1 MDKKSTNEARLI
13 DAGLNNSKRARVD
26 TAILQNNSTSH
37 SFVNLSIKKASNKV
51 DRNNLKIFNSYAQSC
66 KFKTVFTVIF

>member
-51 DRNNLKIFNSYAQSC
+51 DRNNLKIFNNYGQSS
-66 KFKTVFTVIF
+66 

>member
-1 MDKKSTNEARLI
+1 MDKSSTNEASLI

-51 DRNNLKIFNSYAQSC
+51 DRNNLKIFNNYGQSS
-66 KFKTVFTVIF
+66 

>member
-1 MDKKSTNEARLI
+1 MDKKSTNEASLI

-51 DRNNLKIFNSYAQSC
+51 DRNNLKIFNNYGQLS
-66 KFKTVFTVIF
+66 